1 MQETNT
7 APKELPAWDELNTEQ
22 LPAVELFDNKEH
34 IVTVLVDKPIETL
47 SHKFKGKKVM
57 LFGVTENN
65 EKKTLIVT
73 SIRLALKLKM
83 FDTLKGRTLGIKRTG
98 ERTDIDYI
106 VRDINAVVTEAVQ

>member
-1 MQETNT
+1 MQESNT
-7 APKELPAWDELNTEQ
+7 EPKNLPAWEELNPEQ
-22 LPAVELFDNKEH
+22 LPAIELFDNAEH
-34 IVTVLVDKPIETL
+34 IVTFLVDKPIETV
-47 SHKFKGKKVM
+47 SHTYKGKKVM

-106 VRDINAVVTEAVQ
+106 VRDVNVVVTEAVQ